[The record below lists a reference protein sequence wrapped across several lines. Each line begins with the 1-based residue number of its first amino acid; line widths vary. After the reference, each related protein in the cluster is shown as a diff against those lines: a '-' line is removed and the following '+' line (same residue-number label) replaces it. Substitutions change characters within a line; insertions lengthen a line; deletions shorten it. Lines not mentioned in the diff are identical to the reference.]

1 MTQKK
6 HWRVYVP
13 KLAAGLLVALLIGII
28 VYFIGQMDFKKA
40 GKKEK
45 KVQTISLVK
54 PPPPPPPPP
63 PKEKIP
69 PPPEVKEKIDQPLP
83 KDEPEPEPEP
93 VEEAAEEP
101 AGDTG
106 LDAEGTAGSD
116 GFGLVGR
123 KGGRGLL
130 GSGGGSPTAWYAG
143 VVKNQLVGLLS
154 GKDELRRSK
163 FVVTVSVW
171 FDLEGNVQRFEL
183 VKPSND
189 AKIDELLAT
198 QLAKLKKINKV
209 PPAGIKSPVKLRI
222 TSR

>member
-1 MTQKK
+1 MSDKK

-13 KLAAGLLVALLIGII
+13 KLAVGLLVVVLIG
-28 VYFIGQMDFKKA
+28 VFWYFVSQMDSKKA

-45 KVQTISLVK
+45 KIQTITLVK

-63 PKEKIP
+63 REKIP
-69 PPPEVKEKIDQPLP
+69 PPPEVKEKIDQP
-83 KDEPEPEPEP
+83 EPEPDPEP
-93 VEEAAEEP
+93 VPEEAAEEP

-123 KGGRGLL
+123 KGGKGLL
-130 GSGGGSPTAWYAG
+130 SGGGGSPTAWYAG
-143 VVKNQLVGLLS
+143 VVKNQLLDLLNE
-154 GKDELRRSK
+154 KDQLKRTK

-171 FDLEGNVQRFEL
+171 FDLEGRVERYEL
-183 VKPSND
+183 MKSSQDP
-189 AKIDELLAT
+189 KIDELLAA
-198 QLAKLKKINKV
+198 QLAKLKQINKT
-209 PPAGIKSPVKLRI
+209 PPVGIKSPVKLRI